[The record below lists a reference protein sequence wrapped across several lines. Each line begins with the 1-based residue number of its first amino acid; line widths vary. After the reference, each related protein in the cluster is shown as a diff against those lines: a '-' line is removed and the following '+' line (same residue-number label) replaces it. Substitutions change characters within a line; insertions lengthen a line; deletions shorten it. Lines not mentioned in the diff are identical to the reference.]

1 MPKPRIKSQTSAIAL
16 GMEPAQVAAA
26 APRMSGQIAGESGSR
41 AALDRLNTAVAELK
55 AVAAQPLL
63 SQAVAALQADDFKTG
78 GDLAIKALEIDEKSG
93 FGWYLLAI
101 ARERA
106 GDFAWSVKCYESAL
120 ALIPDHGEVAN
131 DLGRL
136 AYRMGM
142 IGTAEKLFSH
152 YLASHPESFEAANN
166 LACAV
171 RDQGRFAEAIEILR
185 PAIHA
190 TPDSALL
197 WNTLGTVIGEEGD
210 PATSTTFF
218 DEALRLDPQFSKARY
233 NRGNARLSRGDR
245 QGALE
250 DCETA
255 MQAAMAPDERQM
267 MELARSTIL
276 MALGRVGEGW
286 DAYEA
291 RLHPAFADVTHY
303 LFDRPKWTP
312 ESDLAGRTLLV
323 VGEQGLGDEVMFANV
338 LPDLIEAL
346 GPDGQLILA
355 VEPRLAPLFQRSFPD
370 ALVGPHATFKV
381 DARSVRGLTFLED
394 LETVDLWTPIGSL
407 LRRFRRTVDA
417 FPPRARFLTPDPA
430 RVEHWRAT
438 LSPLP
443 GLKVGLLWKSLLINS
458 ARHRYYSPFEQ
469 WAPILK
475 TPGLSFINLQ
485 YGDCEAEL
493 EFARREFGIEIFQ
506 PPGIDLK
513 QDLDDIAALCCA
525 TDLMVGFSN
534 ATINLAGACG
544 APVWLI
550 TVEGA
555 WTCLGTDVYPWY
567 PQARCFASSDYQD
580 WTPIMGQVADALKV
594 RAGAASPS

>member
-1 MPKPRIKSQTSAIAL
+1 MPQPKSKPLTSAIAL
-16 GMEPAQVAAA
+16 GMEPIQIAAA
-26 APRMSGQIAGESGSR
+26 APRMAGAVAGDSASR
-41 AALDRLNTAVAELK
+41 AALDRLNLAVAELK
-55 AVAAQPLL
+55 AVAVQPLL
-63 SQAVAALQADDFKTG
+63 QQAVSALQADDFKTG
-78 GDLAIKALEIDEKSG
+78 GDLAIKALEMDERNG

-120 ALIPDHGEVAN
+120 ALIPDHAEVAN

-142 IGTAEKLFSH
+142 VGTAEKLFGH

-185 PAIHA
+185 PAIHR
-190 TPDSALL
+190 TPGSALL

-218 DEALRLDPQFSKARY
+218 DEALRLDPLFSKARY

-255 MQAAMAPDERQM
+255 MEAAMAPDERLM
-267 MELARSTIL
+267 MQLARSTIL

-291 RLHPAFADVTHY
+291 RLQPAFADVTHY
-303 LFDRPKWTP
+303 LIDRPKWTP
-312 ESDLAGRTLLV
+312 ECELAGRTLLV
-323 VGEQGLGDEVMFANV
+323 IGEQGLGDEVMFANV
-338 LPDLIEAL
+338 LPDLVEAL
-346 GPDGQLILA
+346 GPKGRLILA
-355 VEPRLAPLFQRSFPD
+355 VEPRLVPLFQRSFPD

-381 DARSVRGLTFLED
+381 DARSVRGVTFLGD
-394 LETVDLWTPIGSL
+394 LKQVDLWTPIGSL

-417 FPPRARFLTPDPA
+417 FPPRERFLTPDPA
-430 RVEHWRAT
+430 RVAHWTST
-438 LSPLP
+438 LASRP

-458 ARHRYYSPFEQ
+458 ARHRFFSPFEQ
-469 WAPILK
+469 WAPILT
-475 TPGLSFINLQ
+475 TPGVSFINLQ
-485 YGDCEAEL
+485 YGDCDAEL
-493 EFARREFGIEIFQ
+493 EFARREFGVEIFQ

-513 QDLDDIAALCCA
+513 QDLDDIAALCSA
-525 TDLMVGFSN
+525 TDLVLGFSN

-544 APVWLI
+544 APVWLM
-550 TVEGA
+550 TVDGA
-555 WTCLGTDVYPWY
+555 WTRLGSDAYPWY

-580 WTPIMGQVADALKV
+580 WTPVMGEVAQALRLRADAD
-594 RAGAASPS
+594 RPG

>member
-1 MPKPRIKSQTSAIAL
+1 MPQPKLKPQTSAIAL
-16 GMEPAQVAAA
+16 GMEPVQIAAA
-26 APRMSGQIAGESGSR
+26 APRMTAPVAGDSGSR
-41 AALDRLNTAVAELK
+41 AALDRLNAAVAELK
-55 AVAAQPLL
+55 AVAVQPLL
-63 SQAVAALQADDFKTG
+63 QQAVAALQADDFKTG
-78 GDLAIKALEIDEKSG
+78 GDLAIRALEMDERSG

-106 GDFAWSVKCYESAL
+106 GDFGLSVKCYESAL
-120 ALIPDHGEVAN
+120 ALIPDHAEVAN

-142 IGTAEKLFSH
+142 VGTAEKLFIH

-190 TPDSALL
+190 TPGSALL

-218 DEALRLDPQFSKARY
+218 DEALRLDPLFSKARY

-255 MQAAMAPDERQM
+255 MAAQMAPDERLM

-291 RLHPAFADVTHY
+291 RLQPAFADVTHY
-303 LFDRPKWTP
+303 LIDRPKWTP
-312 ESDLAGRTLLV
+312 ESDLTGRTLLV
-323 VGEQGLGDEVMFANV
+323 IGEQGLGDEVMFANV
-338 LPDLIEAL
+338 LPDLVEAL
-346 GPDGQLILA
+346 GPEGRLILA
-355 VEPRLAPLFQRSFPD
+355 VEPRLVPLFQRSFPT

-381 DARSVRGLTFLED
+381 DARSVRAVTFLED
-394 LETVDLWTPIGSL
+394 LEAVDLWTPIASL
-407 LRRFRRTVDA
+407 LRRFRRTAEA
-417 FPPRARFLTPDPA
+417 FPARERFLTPDPA
-430 RVEHWRAT
+430 RVAHWTST

-443 GLKVGLLWKSLLINS
+443 GLRVGLLWKSLLVNS
-458 ARHRYYSPFEQ
+458 ARHRFFSPFEQ

-475 TPGLSFINLQ
+475 TPGVSFINLQ
-485 YGDCEAEL
+485 YGDCDAEL
-493 EFARREFGIEIFQ
+493 EFARREFGVEIFQ
-506 PPGIDLK
+506 PPEIDLK
-513 QDLDDIAALCCA
+513 QDLDDIAALCSA
-525 TDLMVGFSN
+525 TDLVLGFSN

-544 APVWLI
+544 APIWLMS
-550 TVEGA
+550 VDGA
-555 WTCLGTDVYPWY
+555 WTRLGSDAYPWY
-567 PQARCFASSDYQD
+567 PQARCFSSSDYQD
-580 WTPIMGQVADALKV
+580 WTPVMGEVADALTV
-594 RAGAASPS
+594 RAAAASAG

>member
-1 MPKPRIKSQTSAIAL
+1 MRQPKLKSQTSAIAL
-16 GMEPAQVAAA
+16 GVEPIQVAAA

-41 AALDRLNTAVAELK
+41 AALDRLNAAVAELK
-55 AVAAQPLL
+55 AAAVQPLL
-63 SQAVAALQADDFKTG
+63 QEAVAALQADDFKTG
-78 GDLAIKALEIDEKSG
+78 GDLAIRALDMDERNG

-106 GDFAWSVKCYESAL
+106 GDFALSVKCYESAL
-120 ALIPDHGEVAN
+120 ALIPDHAEVAN

-142 IGTAEKLFSH
+142 VTTAEKLFIH
-152 YLASHPESFEAANN
+152 YLNSHPESFEAANN

-250 DCETA
+250 DCEMAMTA
-255 MQAAMAPDERQM
+255 PMAADERLM

-291 RLHPAFADVTHY
+291 RLDPAFADVTHY
-303 LFDRPKWTP
+303 LIDRPRWTP
-312 ESDLAGRTLLV
+312 DSDLAGRTLLV

-338 LPDLIEAL
+338 LPDVIEAL
-346 GPDGQLILA
+346 GPGGQLMLA
-355 VEPRLAPLFQRSFPD
+355 VEPRLVGLFQRSFPD
-370 ALVGPHATFKV
+370 ALVGPHATYKV
-381 DARSVRGLTFLED
+381 DARSVRTVTFVED
-394 LETVDLWTPIGSL
+394 LAAVDLWTPVASL
-407 LRRFRRTVDA
+407 LRRFRRTADA
-417 FPPRARFLTPDPA
+417 FPARARFLTPDAA
-430 RVEHWRAT
+430 RVAHWRST
-438 LSPLP
+438 LAPLP
-443 GLKVGLLWKSLLINS
+443 GVKVGLLWKSLLINS
-458 ARHRYYSPFEQ
+458 ARHRFFSPFEQ

-475 TPGLSFINLQ
+475 TPGVSFINLQ
-485 YGDCEAEL
+485 YGDCDTEL
-493 EFARREFGIEIFQ
+493 EFARREFGVDIFQ
-506 PPGIDLK
+506 PPQIDLK

-525 TDLMVGFSN
+525 TDLVLGFSN

-544 APVWLI
+544 APVWLM
-550 TVEGA
+550 TVDGA
-555 WTCLGTDVYPWY
+555 WTRLGSDAYPWY

-580 WTPIMGQVADALKV
+580 WTPVMGEVAQALASK
-594 RAGAASPS
+594 AG

>member
-1 MPKPRIKSQTSAIAL
+1 MRQPKLKPQTSAIAL
-16 GMEPAQVAAA
+16 GIEPVRIAAA
-26 APRMSGQIAGESGSR
+26 APRMSGQVAGDSGSR
-41 AALDRLNTAVAELK
+41 AALDRLNAAVAELK
-55 AVAAQPLL
+55 AVAVQPLL
-63 SQAVAALQADDFKTG
+63 QQAVAALQADDFKTG
-78 GDLAIKALEIDEKSG
+78 GDLAIKALEMDERNG

-106 GDFAWSVKCYESAL
+106 GDFALSVKCYESAL
-120 ALIPDHGEVAN
+120 ALIPDHAEVAN

-142 IGTAEKLFSH
+142 VGTAEKLFVH
-152 YLASHPESFEAANN
+152 YLSSHPESFEAANN

-218 DEALRLDPQFSKARY
+218 DEALRLDPLFSKARY

-255 MQAAMAPDERQM
+255 MEAPMAPDERLM

-291 RLHPAFADVTHY
+291 RLQPAFADVTHY
-303 LFDRPKWTP
+303 LIDRPKWTP
-312 ESDLAGRTLLV
+312 DSDLAGRTLLV
-323 VGEQGLGDEVMFANV
+323 IGEQGLGDEVMFANV
-338 LPDLIEAL
+338 LPDLVEAL
-346 GPDGQLILA
+346 GPGGRLILA
-355 VEPRLAPLFQRSFPD
+355 VEPRLVPLFQRSFPD

-381 DARSVRGLTFLED
+381 DARSVRAVTFLDD
-394 LETVDLWTPIGSL
+394 LEAVDLWTPIGSL
-407 LRRFRRTVDA
+407 LRRFRRSAEA
-417 FPPRARFLTPDPA
+417 FPARERFLTPDPA
-430 RVEHWRAT
+430 RVAHWQST
-438 LSPLP
+438 LAPLP
-443 GLKVGLLWKSLLINS
+443 GLRVGLLWKSLLINS
-458 ARHRYYSPFEQ
+458 ARHRFFSPFEQ

-475 TPGLSFINLQ
+475 TPGVSFINLQ
-485 YGDCEAEL
+485 YGDCDAEL
-493 EFARREFGIEIFQ
+493 EFARREFGVDIFQ
-506 PPGIDLK
+506 PPEIDLK

-525 TDLMVGFSN
+525 TDLVLGFSN

-544 APVWLI
+544 APIWLMS
-550 TVEGA
+550 VDGA
-555 WTCLGTDVYPWY
+555 WTRLGSEAYPWY
-567 PQARCFASSDYQD
+567 PQARCFSSSDYQD
-580 WTPIMGQVADALKV
+580 WAPVMGEVAQALKL
-594 RAGAASPS
+594 RAD

>member
-1 MPKPRIKSQTSAIAL
+1 MRQPKLKSQASAIAL
-16 GMEPAQVAAA
+16 GIEPIQVAAA
-26 APRMSGQIAGESGSR
+26 APRMSGQVAGDSGSR

-55 AVAAQPLL
+55 AVAVQPLL
-63 SQAVAALQADDFKTG
+63 QEAVAALQADNFKTG
-78 GDLAIKALEIDEKSG
+78 GDLAIRALEMDERNG

-106 GDFAWSVKCYESAL
+106 GDFAMSVKCYESAL
-120 ALIPDHGEVAN
+120 ALIPDHAEVAN

-142 IGTAEKLFSH
+142 VGTAEKLFLH

-190 TPDSALL
+190 TPGSALL

-218 DEALRLDPQFSKARY
+218 DEALRLDPLFAKARY

-255 MQAAMAPDERQM
+255 MAAPLAADERLM

-291 RLHPAFADVTHY
+291 RLQPAFADVTHY
-303 LFDRPKWTP
+303 LIDRPKWAP

-323 VGEQGLGDEVMFANV
+323 IGEQGLGDEVMFANV
-338 LPDLIEAL
+338 LPDLVEAL
-346 GPDGQLILA
+346 GPDGRLVLA
-355 VEPRLAPLFQRSFPD
+355 VEPRLVPLFQRSFPN
-370 ALVGPHATFKV
+370 ALVGPHATYKV
-381 DARSVRGLTFLED
+381 DARSVRTVTFLED

-407 LRRFRRTVDA
+407 LRRFRRTVEA
-417 FPPRARFLTPDPA
+417 FPVRERFLTPDPA
-430 RVEHWRAT
+430 RVAHWTST
-438 LSPLP
+438 LAPLP

-458 ARHRYYSPFEQ
+458 ARHRFFSPFEQ

-475 TPGLSFINLQ
+475 TPGVSFINLQ

-493 EFARREFGIEIFQ
+493 AFARREFGVEIFQ
-506 PPGIDLK
+506 PQEIDLK
-513 QDLDDIAALCCA
+513 QDLDDISALCCA
-525 TDLMVGFSN
+525 TDLVLGFSN

-544 APVWLI
+544 APVWLM
-550 TVEGA
+550 TVDGA
-555 WTCLGTDVYPWY
+555 WTRLGSEAYPWY

-580 WTPIMGQVADALKV
+580 WTPVMGEVAQALSL
-594 RAGAASPS
+594 RAG

>member
-1 MPKPRIKSQTSAIAL
+1 MRQPKLKSQTSAIAL
-16 GMEPAQVAAA
+16 GVEPIQIAAA
-26 APRMSGQIAGESGSR
+26 APRMSGQVAGDSGSR

-55 AVAAQPLL
+55 AVAVQPLL
-63 SQAVAALQADDFKTG
+63 QEAVAALQADDFKAG
-78 GDLAIKALEIDEKSG
+78 GDLAIRALEMDERNG

-106 GDFAWSVKCYESAL
+106 GDFATSVKCYESAL
-120 ALIPDHGEVAN
+120 ALIPDHAEVAN

-142 IGTAEKLFSH
+142 VGTAEKLFLH

-218 DEALRLDPQFSKARY
+218 DEALRLDPLFAKARY

-255 MQAAMAPDERQM
+255 MAAPMAPDERLM

-291 RLHPAFADVTHY
+291 RRDPAFADVTHY
-303 LFDRPKWTP
+303 LIDRPVWAP
-312 ESDLAGRTLLV
+312 DSPLAGRTLLV
-323 VGEQGLGDEVMFANV
+323 IGEQGLGDEVMFANV
-338 LPDLIEAL
+338 LPDLLEAL
-346 GPDGQLILA
+346 GPEGRLILA

-370 ALVGPHATFKV
+370 ALVGPHATYKV
-381 DARSVRGLTFLED
+381 DARSVRTVTFLDD
-394 LETVDLWTPIGSL
+394 LEAVDLWTPIGSL
-407 LRRFRRTVDA
+407 LRRFRRTVEA
-417 FPPRARFLTPDPA
+417 FPARERFLTPDPA
-430 RVEHWRAT
+430 RVAHWRST
-438 LSPLP
+438 LAPLP

-458 ARHRYYSPFEQ
+458 ARHRFFSPFEQ

-475 TPGLSFINLQ
+475 TPGVSFINLQ
-485 YGDCEAEL
+485 YGDCDAEL
-493 EFARREFGIEIFQ
+493 AFARREFGIEIFQ
-506 PPGIDLK
+506 PPQIDLK

-525 TDLMVGFSN
+525 TDLVLGFSN

-544 APVWLI
+544 APVWLM
-550 TVEGA
+550 TVDGA
-555 WTCLGTDVYPWY
+555 WTRLGSEAYPWY

-580 WTPIMGQVADALKV
+580 WTPVMGEVAQALALQ
-594 RAGAASPS
+594 AG

>member
-1 MPKPRIKSQTSAIAL
+1 MPQPRIKSQTSAIAL

-63 SQAVAALQADDFKTG
+63 SQAVVALQADDFKTG

-120 ALIPDHGEVAN
+120 ALIPDHAEIAN

-152 YLASHPESFEAANN
+152 YLASHPDSFEAANN

-218 DEALRLDPQFSKARY
+218 DEALRIDPQFSKARY

-276 MALGRVGEGW
+276 MALGGGGAW
-286 DAYEA
+286 AG
-291 RLHPAFADVTHY
+291 
-303 LFDRPKWTP
+303 TP
-312 ESDLAGRTLLV
+312 TRRGCTR
-323 VGEQGLGDEVMFANV
+323 
-338 LPDLIEAL
+338 
-346 GPDGQLILA
+346 
-355 VEPRLAPLFQRSFPD
+355 RSPTS
-370 ALVGPHATFKV
+370 PT
-381 DARSVRGLTFLED
+381 
-394 LETVDLWTPIGSL
+394 
-407 LRRFRRTVDA
+407 
-417 FPPRARFLTPDPA
+417 
-430 RVEHWRAT
+430 T
-438 LSPLP
+438 LSTVRSGRRKATWPAAP
-443 GLKVGLLWKSLLINS
+443 CWSS
-458 ARHRYYSPFEQ
+458 ANRGSAMR
-469 WAPILK
+469 
-475 TPGLSFINLQ
+475 
-485 YGDCEAEL
+485 
-493 EFARREFGIEIFQ
+493 
-506 PPGIDLK
+506 
-513 QDLDDIAALCCA
+513 
-525 TDLMVGFSN
+525 
-534 ATINLAGACG
+534 
-544 APVWLI
+544 
-550 TVEGA
+550 
-555 WTCLGTDVYPWY
+555 
-567 PQARCFASSDYQD
+567 
-580 WTPIMGQVADALKV
+580 
-594 RAGAASPS
+594 

>member
-1 MPKPRIKSQTSAIAL
+1 MPQPKLKPQTSAIAL
-16 GMEPAQVAAA
+16 GMEPVQVAAA
-26 APRMSGQIAGESGSR
+26 APRMAAAVAGDSGSR
-41 AALDRLNTAVAELK
+41 AALDRLNAAVAELK
-55 AVAAQPLL
+55 AVAVQPLL
-63 SQAVAALQADDFKTG
+63 QQAVVALQADDFKTG
-78 GDLAIKALEIDEKSG
+78 GDLAIRALEMDERNG

-106 GDFAWSVKCYESAL
+106 GDFALSVKCYESAL
-120 ALIPDHGEVAN
+120 ALIPDHAEVAN

-142 IGTAEKLFSH
+142 VGTAEKLFVH

-190 TPDSALL
+190 TPGSALL

-218 DEALRLDPQFSKARY
+218 DEALRLDPLFAKARY

-255 MQAAMAPDERQM
+255 MEAAMAPDERLM

-291 RLHPAFADVTHY
+291 RLQPAFADVTHY
-303 LFDRPKWTP
+303 LIDRPKWTP
-312 ESDLAGRTLLV
+312 DSELAGRTLLV
-323 VGEQGLGDEVMFANV
+323 IGEQGLGDEVMFANI
-338 LPDLIEAL
+338 LPDLVEAL
-346 GPDGQLILA
+346 GPEGRLILA
-355 VEPRLAPLFQRSFPD
+355 VEPRLVPLFQRSFPD

-381 DARSVRGLTFLED
+381 DARSVRAVGFLDD
-394 LETVDLWTPIGSL
+394 LETVDLWTPIASL
-407 LRRFRRTVDA
+407 LRRFRRTVEA
-417 FPPRARFLTPDPA
+417 FPARERFLTPDPA
-430 RVEHWRAT
+430 RVAHWNST
-438 LSPLP
+438 LSHLP

-458 ARHRYYSPFEQ
+458 ARHRFFSPFEQ

-475 TPGLSFINLQ
+475 TPGVSFINLQ
-485 YGDCEAEL
+485 YGDCDAEL
-493 EFARREFGIEIFQ
+493 EFARRELGVDIFQ

-513 QDLDDIAALCCA
+513 QDLDDIAALGCA
-525 TDLMVGFSN
+525 TDLVLGFSN

-544 APVWLI
+544 APIWLM
-550 TVEGA
+550 TVDGA
-555 WTCLGTDVYPWY
+555 WTRLGSDAYPWY
-567 PQARCFASSDYQD
+567 PQARCFASCDYQD
-580 WTPIMGQVADALKV
+580 WTPVMDEVAQALKF
-594 RAGAASPS
+594 RAG